1 MQGKVIIVSAPSGAG
16 KTSIVRHLLE
26 QVPALKFSISAT
38 TRPKRDYEID
48 GKDYYFLTPEQFKE
62 RLANDEFLEW
72 QEVYTDQ
79 FYGSLKSE
87 VERIWSNGQAVIFDV
102 DVLGGLNIK
111 KFYGDEALSV
121 FIEPPTMEELANR
134 LKKRGT
140 ETEETLKK
148 RLDKAEYEISF
159 APQFDKIVLNDDL
172 ATAQQEMIDLVRDF
186 LEEKEGLWIIRIYVN
201 RYVCWPG
208 KWASG
213 FGASVSDSTP
223 SIWKP
228 KACTT
233 M

>member
-26 QVPALKFSISAT
+26 QVPSLKFSISAT

-72 QEVYTDQ
+72 QEVYADQ

-121 FIEPPTMEELANR
+121 FIEPPTMEELENR
-134 LKKRGT
+134 LKNRGT
-140 ETEETLKK
+140 ETDASLKK
-148 RLDKAEYEISF
+148 RLAKAEYELSF
-159 APQFDKIVLNDDL
+159 ARQFDRIVLNDDL
-172 ATAQQEMIDLVRDF
+172 KTAQQEMIDLVRDF
-186 LEEKEGLWIIRIYVN
+186 LEEK
-201 RYVCWPG
+201 
-208 KWASG
+208 
-213 FGASVSDSTP
+213 
-223 SIWKP
+223 
-228 KACTT
+228 
-233 M
+233 

>member
-1 MQGKVIIVSAPSGAG
+1 MKGKVIIVSAPSGAG

-26 QVPALKFSISAT
+26 QVPDLKFSISAT

-72 QEVYTDQ
+72 QEVYADQ

-121 FIEPPTMEELANR
+121 FIEPPTMEELENR
-134 LKKRGT
+134 LKNRGT
-140 ETEETLKK
+140 ENDASLKK
-148 RLDKAEYEISF
+148 RLAKAEYELSF
-159 APQFDKIVLNDDL
+159 ARQFDRIVLNDDL
-172 ATAQQEMIDLVRDF
+172 KTAQQEMIDLVRDF
-186 LEEKEGLWIIRIYVN
+186 LEEK
-201 RYVCWPG
+201 
-208 KWASG
+208 
-213 FGASVSDSTP
+213 
-223 SIWKP
+223 
-228 KACTT
+228 
-233 M
+233 

>member
-26 QVPALKFSISAT
+26 QVPELKFSISAT

-72 QEVYTDQ
+72 QEVYEDQ
-79 FYGSLKSE
+79 YYGSLKSE
-87 VERIWSNGQAVIFDV
+87 VERIWSEGQVVIFDV

-121 FIEPPTMEELANR
+121 FIEPPTLEELMNR

-140 ETEETLKK
+140 ETEESLKK
-148 RLDKAEYEISF
+148 RIDKAEYELSF
-159 APQFDKIVLNDDL
+159 APQFDRIVLNDDL
-172 ATAQQEMIDLVRDF
+172 ATAQQEMIDLVQAF
-186 LEEKEGLWIIRIYVN
+186 LEEK
-201 RYVCWPG
+201 
-208 KWASG
+208 
-213 FGASVSDSTP
+213 
-223 SIWKP
+223 
-228 KACTT
+228 
-233 M
+233 

>member
-1 MQGKVIIVSAPSGAG
+1 MKGKVIIVSAPSGAG

-26 QVPALKFSISAT
+26 QVPSLKFSISAT

-72 QEVYTDQ
+72 QEVYADQ

-121 FIEPPTMEELANR
+121 FIEPPTMEELENR
-134 LKKRGT
+134 LKNRGT
-140 ETEETLKK
+140 ENDASLKK
-148 RLDKAEYEISF
+148 RLAKAEYELSF
-159 APQFDKIVLNDDL
+159 ARQFDRIVLNDDL
-172 ATAQQEMIDLVRDF
+172 KTAQQEMIDLVRDF
-186 LEEKEGLWIIRIYVN
+186 LEEK
-201 RYVCWPG
+201 
-208 KWASG
+208 
-213 FGASVSDSTP
+213 
-223 SIWKP
+223 
-228 KACTT
+228 
-233 M
+233 

>member
-26 QVPALKFSISAT
+26 QVPELKFSISAT

-72 QEVYTDQ
+72 QEVYADQ

-87 VERIWSNGQAVIFDV
+87 VERIWSNGQTVIFDV

-121 FIEPPTMEELANR
+121 FIEPPTLEELMKR

-140 ETEETLKK
+140 ETEESLKK
-148 RLDKAEYEISF
+148 RLDKAEYELSF
-159 APQFDKIVLNDDL
+159 APQFDRIVLNDDL
-172 ATAQQEMIDLVRDF
+172 ATAQQEMIDLVQAF
-186 LEEKEGLWIIRIYVN
+186 LEEK
-201 RYVCWPG
+201 
-208 KWASG
+208 
-213 FGASVSDSTP
+213 
-223 SIWKP
+223 
-228 KACTT
+228 
-233 M
+233 